1 MGGRPQA
8 ETSRAPTVSLGGEQ
22 NSVAVKL
29 VLGFLALVSQE
40 GYVFGGKSLLNHH
53 GR

>member
-1 MGGRPQA
+1 MGGWPQA

-29 VLGFLALVSQE
+29 VLEFLALVSQE